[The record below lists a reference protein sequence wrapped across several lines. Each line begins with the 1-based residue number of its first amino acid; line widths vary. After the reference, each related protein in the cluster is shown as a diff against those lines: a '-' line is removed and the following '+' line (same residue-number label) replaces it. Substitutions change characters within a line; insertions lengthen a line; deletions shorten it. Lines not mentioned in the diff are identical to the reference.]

1 MTTEE
6 IKDLARDG
14 VDILRARSK
23 LVSQAHR
30 ERIKELVKLEESL
43 RRQRKMGDLGIEVET
58 TISPELKRLLADP
71 THNL

>member
-43 RRQRKMGDLGIEVET
+43 RRQRKMGDLGIDVET
-58 TISPELKRLLADP
+58 TISPATKRLLADP